1 MPNSNHSK
9 NTPNTYDSGDM
20 ADAYLLAENDM
31 QWMSVAL
38 ADIKKR
44 LKDLKTELR
53 VEHVR
58 GLFAFEH
65 VLDMYEYLA
74 EERLS
79 SHSSMAEKYQAE
91 WEEDKKAV
99 TL

>member
-9 NTPNTYDSGDM
+9 NTSNTYDSGDM

>member
-1 MPNSNHSK
+1 MPNQTHSK

-20 ADAYLLAENDM
+20 ADAYLIAENDM

-38 ADIKKR
+38 TDIKKR
-44 LKDLKTELR
+44 LNDLKTELTT
-53 VEHVR
+53 ENVR

-79 SHSSMAEKYQAE
+79 SHSTMAEKYQAE
-91 WEEDKKAV
+91 WNADKKAV
-99 TL
+99 SL